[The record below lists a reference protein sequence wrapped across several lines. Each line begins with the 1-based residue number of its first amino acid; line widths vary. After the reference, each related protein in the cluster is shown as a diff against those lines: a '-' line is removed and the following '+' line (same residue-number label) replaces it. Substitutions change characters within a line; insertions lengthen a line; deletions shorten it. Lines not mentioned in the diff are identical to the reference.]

1 MKKLTRKQIVTI
13 AVFAVV
19 VIALII
25 AGITLGTKSNHENK
39 KDPDKK
45 VESVTKGDKKETEKE
60 DSETE
65 ETENADTVVSE
76 DVANNEETTS
86 DDSDSTIA
94 KNETNNRKNNTT
106 NSATNKTS
114 TTKPSQQ
121 VTQPTPSHVHNWT
134 EVKETVTVPE
144 TGHYETIFEWRT
156 KCCECDTDLT
166 HLTKDEQDA
175 HFYQEPCKGG
185 IQQTWR
191 QEAGQKWVVDTPATT
206 EARVVG
212 YKCSCGATREKTQY
226 AGMYS
231 IKDQASWD
239 RLNACKS
246 FFKEG
251 LAGEGSDLT
260 VWASYGYGRSVTV
273 CNDSTNG
280 AWMWISLTDWK
291 LDDYSYLQDS
301 VKEGIIDQEEAKL
314 VEAIY
319 EEIPSIF
326 KGAIER
332 VAPQGGTELYNYV
345 EKLVIQANG
354 NPVKVDELEGAQGI
368 IPENIPGLYVTIE
381 ELRGGFALMFWAE

>member
-1 MKKLTRKQIVTI
+1 MRKLTKKHIISIVI
-13 AVFAVV
+13 VV
-19 VIALII
+19 VLALTITGIALG
-25 AGITLGTKSNHENK
+25 AKANQKNN
-39 KDPDKK
+39 DKK
-45 VESVTKGDKKETEKE
+45 VESVEKEKETIEEEKE
-60 DSETE
+60 GAEDE
-65 ETENADTVVSE
+65 EVSDEVETVV
-76 DVANNEETTS
+76 DETTTTDTS
-86 DDSDSTIA
+86 SQTDKQT
-94 KNETNNRKNNTT
+94 TNQNTT
-106 NSATNKTS
+106 ANKTTTTNTTA
-114 TTKPSQQ
+114 TTKPSQP
-121 VTQPTPSHVHNWT
+121 VTQPTGGHVHNWT
-134 EVKETVTVPE
+134 EVKTQVAVPE

-175 HFYQEPCKGG
+175 HFYQEPCRGG

-231 IKDQASWD
+231 VKDQASWD

-291 LDDYSYLQDS
+291 LNDYSYLQDS
-301 VKEGIIDQEEAKL
+301 VKEGIIDQEEARL

>member
-1 MKKLTRKQIVTI
+1 MRKLTKKHIISIVI
-13 AVFAVV
+13 VV
-19 VIALII
+19 VLALTVTGV
-25 AGITLGTKSNHENK
+25 ALGAKANQKNN
-39 KDPDKK
+39 DKK
-45 VESVTKGDKKETEKE
+45 VESVEKEKESIEEEKEGAKDEEVSDEVETVVEETVEETPTTDTTSQTDKKTSNK
-60 DSETE
+60 
-65 ETENADTVVSE
+65 NAT
-76 DVANNEETTS
+76 AN
-86 DDSDSTIA
+86 
-94 KNETNNRKNNTT
+94 KNTT
-106 NSATNKTS
+106 TTTNKT
-114 TTKPSQQ
+114 TATKPSQP
-121 VTQPTPSHVHNWT
+121 VTQPTGGHVHNWT

-144 TGHYETIFEWRT
+144 KGHYETIYGQKT
-156 KCCECDTDLT
+156 VCNACQTDISELT
-166 HLTKDEQDA
+166 RDERDE
-175 HFYQEPCKGG
+175 HFKKEPCRYG
-185 IQQTWR
+185 TYTVSR
-191 QEAGQKWVVDTPATT
+191 VEAGQKWIVDTPATT

>member
-1 MKKLTRKQIVTI
+1 MRKLTKKHIISIVI
-13 AVFAVV
+13 MAVL
-19 VIALII
+19 ALTVTGAAIG
-25 AGITLGTKSNHENK
+25 AKGNK
-39 KDPDKK
+39 KNSDKK
-45 VESVTKGDKKETEKE
+45 AETVEKVEEKKEV
-60 DSETE
+60 E
-65 ETENADTVVSE
+65 ETEDEEVSDKSEAVV
-76 DVANNEETTS
+76 DETTTTDTS
-86 DDSDSTIA
+86 SQTDKQT
-94 KNETNNRKNNTT
+94 TNQNTT
-106 NSATNKTS
+106 ANKTTTTNKTA
-114 TTKPSQQ
+114 TTKASQP
-121 VTQPTPSHVHNWT
+121 VTQPTGGHVHNWT
-134 EVKETVTVPE
+134 EVKTQVAVPE
-144 TGHYETIFEWRT
+144 KGHYETIYGQKT
-156 KCCECDTDLT
+156 VCNACQTDISELT
-166 HLTKDEQDA
+166 RDERDE
-175 HFYQEPCKGG
+175 HFKKEPCRYG
-185 IQQTWR
+185 TYTVSR
-191 QEAGQKWVVDTPATT
+191 VEAGQKWIVDTPATT

-301 VKEGIIDQEEAKL
+301 VKEGIIDQEEARL

-354 NPVKVDELEGAQGI
+354 NPAKVDELEGAQGI
-368 IPENIPGLYVTIE
+368 ILENIPGLYVTIE

>member
-1 MKKLTRKQIVTI
+1 MKKLGILLL
-13 AVFAVV
+13 ALMMVV
-19 VIALII
+19 GSV
-25 AGITLGTKSNHENK
+25 GCGTETKK
-39 KDPDKK
+39 KDTTKK
-45 VESVTKGDKKETEKE
+45 EVVKNEVVEDTVDEEAKKEESVEEDKVADETS
-60 DSETE
+60 SEE
-65 ETENADTVVSE
+65 AAEN
-76 DVANNEETTS
+76 NQ
-86 DDSDSTIA
+86 DSTT
-94 KNETNNRKNNTT
+94 KTETNNNKNNTT

-121 VTQPTPSHVHNWT
+121 VTQPTPSHVHNWI
-134 EVKETVTVPE
+134 EVKEQVAVPE
-144 TGHYETIFEWRT
+144 KGHYEPTYAWLYY
-156 KCCECDTDLT
+156 CDYCKADLT
-166 HLTKDEQDA
+166 DTEEQERRD
-175 HFYQEPCKGG
+175 HEKGCVKGG
-185 IQQTWR
+185 VIQSYR
-191 QEAGQKWVVDTPATT
+191 EVGQHWVVDTPSTT

-231 IKDQASWD
+231 VKDQASWD

-354 NPVKVDELEGAQGI
+354 NPVKVDELEGAQGS

>member
-1 MKKLTRKQIVTI
+1 MKKLTKKHIISIVI
-13 AVFAVV
+13 VV
-19 VIALII
+19 VLALTITGIALG
-25 AGITLGTKSNHENK
+25 AKANQKNN
-39 KDPDKK
+39 DKK
-45 VESVTKGDKKETEKE
+45 VESVEKEKEEKKEEVE
-60 DSETE
+60 DEEVSDEVEAVVDETAE
-65 ETENADTVVSE
+65 ETPTTDT
-76 DVANNEETTS
+76 TQ
-86 DDSDSTIA
+86 
-94 KNETNNRKNNTT
+94 KNETTTNNNTT
-106 NSATNKTS
+106 NKNTTANKVTTS
-114 TTKPSQQ
+114 KPSSSQQ

-134 EVKETVTVPE
+134 EVKTQVAVPE

-175 HFYQEPCKGG
+175 HFYQEPCRGG

-239 RLNACKS
+239 ALERCKTV
-246 FFKEG
+246 FRNG
-251 LAGEGSDLT
+251 LVGEGST
-260 VWASYGYGRSVTV
+260 FYETSAEYGYWESVVV
-273 CNDSTNG
+273 CNSSSNG
-280 AWMWISLTDWK
+280 AWMWIFIRDWK

-301 VKEGIIDQEEAKL
+301 VREGIIDQEEAKQVQAL
-314 VEAIY
+314 Y

-326 KGAIER
+326 KRTIESI
-332 VAPQGGTELYNYV
+332 APQGGTEVYNYAV
-345 EKLVIQANG
+345 NLISQAGG
-354 NPVKVDELEGAQGI
+354 NLDKVPSLAGAQGN